1 MEVLHS
7 SKSTS
12 FYHLLL
18 HFWVWGPPPP
28 RFDVCSLVSACINDR
43 LEQKYIHTFLL
54 LTKYMQD
61 DLGNTSF

>member
-18 HFWVWGPPPP
+18 HFWVWGPPP

-43 LEQKYIHTFLL
+43 LEQKYIRTF
-54 LTKYMQD
+54 T
-61 DLGNTSF
+61 TSYQVHAR